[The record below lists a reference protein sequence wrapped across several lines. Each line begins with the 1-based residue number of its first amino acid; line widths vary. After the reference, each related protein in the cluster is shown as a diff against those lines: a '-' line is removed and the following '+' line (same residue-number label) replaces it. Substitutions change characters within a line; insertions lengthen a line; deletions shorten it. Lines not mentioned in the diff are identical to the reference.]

1 MTDPRHQQFILE
13 LVASCYDAGSQRRR
27 ASLFVAVHRAPL
39 AGTTPP
45 AFRSRAV
52 WRVRRHGR
60 LVPISEALTRQ
71 AGLSH
76 VARRNVAVALLLLHL
91 LEDAVGLTPQA
102 AATASLFFVLPSPA
116 TTAQLLEANGGSV
129 ETFLYVLL
137 LWLTRARPVWCGLVL
152 GVGILQ
158 RAFTVYGYVSLVLVL
173 AARRK
178 LFTRIAARRSVVTL
192 LVASALWW
200 TAETAKQAASSHTS
214 TFVDHDCQ
222 MDTRS
227 SWRHA

>member
-1 MTDPRHQQFILE
+1 MAKHLAEGRAWPVFMYGQSYILAIE
-13 LVASCYDAGSQRRR
+13 AWLAAPLFLIFGVSVAALKLRLLVA
-27 ASLFVAVHRAPL
+27 
-39 AGTTPP
+39 
-45 AFRSRAV
+45 
-52 WRVRRHGR
+52 
-60 LVPISEALTRQ
+60 
-71 AGLSH
+71 
-76 VARRNVAVALLLLHL
+76 NVAVALLLLHL
-91 LEDAVGLTPQA
+91 LEDAVALTPQA
-102 AATASLFFVLPSPA
+102 ATTASLFFVLPSPA

-158 RAFTVYGYVSLVLVL
+158 RAFTVYGYVSLLLVL
-173 AARRK
+173 AARRE
-178 LFTRIAARRSVVTL
+178 LSTRIAARRSVVTL
-192 LVASALWW
+192 LVVSALWW
-200 TAETAKQAASSHTS
+200 TAETAKQPASSHTS